1 MELTFWICL
10 NFLIL
15 NKHAAADSCIYPAAA
30 AAATAVVL
38 ADSAPCRSTYTCE
51 PLSAPLVTGSQH
63 LRRCNVG
70 KPQQDVMSHSRQK
83 VLTRLLLSAS
93 VSQDKTRLFLF
104 FFSEDSL
111 LCFLYS
117 SVRFLIFKLIQLWL
131 RSWLLPTQVPEQML
145 ATVHFCKTTEM
156 LKLYFFLYCETF
168 FFRFQFSISCCDNTV
183 RVFCLGFRHQN
194 HLVRVRKRS
203 FLA

>member
-15 NKHAAADSCIYPAAA
+15 NKHAAADSCIYPAA

-93 VSQDKTRLFLF
+93 VSQDKTRLFF
-104 FFSEDSL
+104 CFFSQKL
-111 LCFLYS
+111 LCCVFCIPRSDFLFLNWS
-117 SVRFLIFKLIQLWL
+117 SYGWEVGCFQHKCQNRCWQQYISAKPQKCWNF
-131 RSWLLPTQVPEQML
+131 
-145 ATVHFCKTTEM
+145 
-156 LKLYFFLYCETF
+156 TF
-168 FFRFQFSISCCDNTV
+168 FFIVKLFSLGFNFQFHVVTTLCVCS
-183 RVFCLGFRHQN
+183 
-194 HLVRVRKRS
+194 
-203 FLA
+203 A